1 MNKDVKPNT
10 APLPSPAPTMPGS
23 VTMIMEIFDV
33 SRAIAISV
41 VLTMV
46 LMFIGAL
53 YYFIKS
59 APPNQITITSGPEGS
74 MFQTNALKYIRILA
88 RHGVTVNVL
97 PSHGSLENLQ
107 RLSDPSFAADVGFV
121 LGGVT
126 NGASSNLVSLGSI
139 SHQPLLI
146 FYRGAPIALLSE
158 LAGKQLVIGPAG
170 SGTRSIALTL
180 LQANG
185 ITTNGPTA
193 LLDWEPGK
201 SGKALLEG
209 TVDAVFLMGEAASPA
224 ILRQLLRAPGIQL
237 YSFTQA
243 AAYTRRYSFL
253 NVLQLPQGA
262 IDLGSNLPP
271 RDVTLVGPTVELIAR
286 DNLHPALS
294 DLMLEAA
301 REIHGRAT
309 MLQQK
314 GEFPAPL
321 EHDFRISDDAARFYK
336 SGKKLFYRYLPFW
349 LASLVSRVVVVF
361 IPMIVIAIPI
371 ARSIPALYR
380 WRVRA
385 RIFRWYRSLLAVE
398 KQLLTESDPDKRAKL
413 LHHVEDIENTVK
425 KMKVPTFYADMFY
438 GLRSHIDLVRQLGER
453 YTVEKKVDS

>member
-1 MNKDVKPNT
+1 MV
-10 APLPSPAPTMPGS
+10 
-23 VTMIMEIFDV
+23 MEILGV
-33 SRAIAISV
+33 SRSLA
-41 VLTMV
+41 
-46 LMFIGAL
+46 IGAIL
-53 YYFIKS
+53 TVCLLLVGTVYCFVKS
-59 APPNQITITSGPEGS
+59 APPNTIIITSGPEGS
-74 MFQTNALKYIRILA
+74 MFQTNALKYVRILA
-88 RHGVTVNVL
+88 RHGVTVKVL
-97 PSHGSLENLQ
+97 PSQGSLENLQ
-107 RLSDPSFAADVGFV
+107 RLSDPSFAVDVGFV
-121 LGGVT
+121 LGGIT
-126 NGASSNLVSLGSI
+126 NDASPNLVSLGSI

-146 FYRGAPIALLSE
+146 FYRGAPIVLLSE
-158 LAGKQLVIGPAG
+158 LAGKQLVIGPTG
-170 SGTRSIALTL
+170 SGTRSIALSL

-185 ITTNGPTA
+185 ITTNGPTT

-271 RDVTLVGPTVELIAR
+271 HDVSLVGPTVELVAR

-321 EHDFRISDDAARFYK
+321 EHDFRISEDAARFYK
-336 SGKKLFYRYLPFW
+336 SGKKFFYRYLPFW
-349 LASLVSRVVVVF
+349 LASLASRIVVVIV
-361 IPMIVIAIPI
+361 PMIVILIPI
-371 ARSIPALYR
+371 ARSIPAFYR

-398 KQLLTESDPDKRAKL
+398 KQLVSESNPDKRAQL
-413 LHHVEDIENTVK
+413 INRLEEIENTVN
-425 KMKVPTFYADMFY
+425 KMRVPTFYADLFY

-453 YTVEKKVDS
+453 YTVEKKADS